1 MCQSSLS
8 LRKCVSVNDAQLD
21 YTPRKGDLRPQ
32 SKSFKGLRQLV
43 SAYPQEQPR
52 GKQIIQS
59 VWKNQ
64 YK

>member
-1 MCQSSLS
+1 MYQSSLS

-21 YTPRKGDLRPQ
+21 YDEPRKGDLRPQ

-59 VWKNQ
+59 V
-64 YK
+64 